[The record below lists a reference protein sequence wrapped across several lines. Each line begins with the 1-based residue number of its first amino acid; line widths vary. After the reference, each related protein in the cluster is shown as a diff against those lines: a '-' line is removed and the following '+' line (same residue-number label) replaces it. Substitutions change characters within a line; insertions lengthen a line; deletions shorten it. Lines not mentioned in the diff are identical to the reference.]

1 MTVVRLREKSDTIQL
16 TPRETLEEVL
26 AGPFEIDE
34 ILILL
39 YNKKDNCYEFWQ
51 GGGVTLESLLW
62 HVKKFEKSL
71 LD

>member
-1 MTVVRLREKSDTIQL
+1 MSVVRLREKSDTIQL
-16 TPRETLEEVL
+16 TPKETLEEVL
-26 AGPFEIDE
+26 NSSFETDE

-51 GGGVTLESLLW
+51 GGGVTSESLLW
-62 HVKKFEKSL
+62 HIKKVEKCL